1 MCAPVVLVPAVA
13 AFAFGTGGSAGGGG
27 AGGNCYNQ
35 VSRAVA
41 VHCGIFGI
49 RINAKHRS
57 SAHSSSISR
66 ARARDVN
73 PGIAWHRRAIV
84 SIVSEICVDVM
95 CVCVFVS
102 VSLWVG
108 VCVLC
113 SRVAD

>member
-13 AFAFGTGGSAGGGG
+13 AFAFGYGWQRRG

-57 SAHSSSISR
+57 
-66 ARARDVN
+66 
-73 PGIAWHRRAIV
+73 HRRRIA
-84 SIVSEICVDVM
+84 
-95 CVCVFVS
+95 
-102 VSLWVG
+102 
-108 VCVLC
+108 
-113 SRVAD
+113 AA